1 MKAKLFNTALAI
13 LLLTQGF
20 CFANTAGVN
29 ILDPSTEV
37 HFVKSPMGN
46 LVVVDSK
53 TGHLRLKA
61 KDIDGLMD
69 DAGITENAKC
79 SAPATNNI
87 QLNQDQKNSD
97 NDADQK
103 IKTYSKAY
111 TVDAGTKLDINNK
124 YGKVTVHTWDK
135 NEFKVDVQIKVAANK
150 PQDTDKLLN
159 SITIT
164 DSKVG
169 QLVSFKTN
177 FGKVDDVKTRQ
188 VEITYTVFMPVNN
201 ALNVTNKMGDIELPD
216 LDGKLTINCAYANLT
231 AKALSNP
238 ANEIKVSYGNARI
251 ASLRAKD
258 LGIDYGSLV
267 LVWADRLN
275 ADMAYSSA
283 KIGNISTSG
292 VINVK
297 YSSGVTITNID
308 KNLKSLQVNSN
319 YSTITVGLN
328 NAENADFDVTV
339 KYGSFKYGNR
349 PVNMQKNTAAN
360 DKSWN
365 PTQNFKGHLG
375 KGDVEKMININSAY
389 SSVRFD

>member
-1 MKAKLFNTALAI
+1 MKAKVFNTTLAL

-20 CFANTAGVN
+20 CFANATGVN

-46 LVVVDSK
+46 LIVVDSK
-53 TGHLRLKA
+53 NGRVRLNA
-61 KDIDGLMD
+61 KDIDDLMD
-69 DAGITENAKC
+69 DVGISETAKC
-79 SAPATNNI
+79 NAPVTNNF
-87 QLNQDQKNSD
+87 QQNQDQKNSD

-103 IKTYSKAY
+103 IKSYSKTYSA
-111 TVDAGTKLDINNK
+111 DADTKLDINNRF
-124 YGKVTVHTWDK
+124 GKVTVHTWDK

-159 SITIT
+159 SIIIA

-177 FGKVDDVKTRQ
+177 FGKLDDVKTRQ
-188 VEITYTVFMPVNN
+188 VEINYTVFIPVKN
-201 ALNVTNKMGDIELPD
+201 ALSINNKMGDIELAD
-216 LDGKLTINCAYANLT
+216 LEGKLTINCAYGNLI
-231 AKALSNP
+231 AKTLSNP
-238 ANEIKVSYGNARI
+238 ANKIKVTYGDARI
-251 ASLRAKD
+251 ASLRAED
-258 LGIDYGSLV
+258 LNIDYGSLV
-267 LVWADRLN
+267 LGWADKLN
-275 ADMAYSSA
+275 VDMAYTSA
-283 KIGNISTSG
+283 KIGKISTSG

-339 KYGSFKYGNR
+339 KYGSFTYDNR
-349 PVNMQKNTAAN
+349 PVNMQKSTRVD
-360 DKSWN
+360 DKRWN
-365 PTQNFKGHLG
+365 PIQNFKGHLG